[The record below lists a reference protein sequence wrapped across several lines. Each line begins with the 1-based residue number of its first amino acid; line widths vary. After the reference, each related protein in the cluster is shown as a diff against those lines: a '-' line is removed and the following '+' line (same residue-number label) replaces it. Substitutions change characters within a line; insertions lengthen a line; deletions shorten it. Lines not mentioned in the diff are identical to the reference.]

1 MATDQIKGPYLD
13 FFVTGDPVAARTTV
27 ESALFEQQFQLT
39 WQDDWN
45 ASAERGSKGANFL
58 LGGMVKYLKLGM
70 HIMSIADDQTVV
82 RLEAESSGN
91 YVGQSAW
98 VGESIGKHQMNDE
111 LITLRSANESAF
123 TSAGILRN
131 VAEG

>member
-1 MATDQIKGPYLD
+1 MTAGRTNGSNID
-13 FFVTGDPVAARTTV
+13 FFVTGDPASARTTV
-27 ESALFEQQFQLT
+27 EAALFEQQFQLT

-45 ASAERGSKGANFL
+45 ATAERGSKGANFL
-58 LGGMVKYLKLGM
+58 LGGMVKYLRIGM
-70 HIMSIADDQTVV
+70 HIMSAEDDQTVV
-82 RLEAESSGN
+82 HIEAESSGR

-98 VGESIGKHQMNDE
+98 VGESIGNRQMNDE
-111 LITLRSANESAF
+111 LITLRSALESAF

>member
-1 MATDQIKGPYLD
+1 MTSGRPNGSHID
-13 FFVTGDPVAARTTV
+13 FFVMGDPSTARTTV

-45 ASAERGSKGANFL
+45 ATAERGSKGANFL
-58 LGGMVKYLKLGM
+58 LGGLVKYLKLGM

-111 LITLRSANESAF
+111 LVILRSVLESTF

-131 VAEG
+131 VEVG

>member
-1 MATDQIKGPYLD
+1 MATDQTNGPYID

-27 ESALFEQQFQLT
+27 ESALFEEHFQLT

-58 LGGMVKYLKLGM
+58 LEGLVMYLKLGM
-70 HIMSIADDQTVV
+70 HIMTVGDDQIVV
-82 RLEAESSGN
+82 RLQAESSGN
-91 YVGQSAW
+91 YVSQSAW
-98 VGESIGKHQMNDE
+98 VGESIAKHQMNDE
-111 LITLRSANESAF
+111 LVTLRSVLESAF

>member
-1 MATDQIKGPYLD
+1 MTAGRPNGSYID
-13 FFVTGDPVAARTTV
+13 FFVTGDPGTARTTV
-27 ESALFEQQFQLT
+27 ESALFAQQFQLT

-45 ASAERGSKGANFL
+45 ATAERGSKGANFL
-58 LGGMVKYLKLGM
+58 LGGLVKYLKLGM
-70 HIMSIADDQTVV
+70 HIMSIGGDQIVV
-82 RLEAESSGN
+82 RLQAESSGN

-111 LITLRSANESAF
+111 LVTLRSVLESAF
-123 TSAGILRN
+123 SGAGILRN